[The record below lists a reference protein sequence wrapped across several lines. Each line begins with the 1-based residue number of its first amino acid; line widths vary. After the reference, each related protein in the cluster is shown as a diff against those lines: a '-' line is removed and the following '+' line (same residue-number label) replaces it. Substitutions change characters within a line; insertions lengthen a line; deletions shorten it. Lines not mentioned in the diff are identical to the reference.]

1 MKLRHLLLTLLTLAS
16 PALAQDEAPYLD
28 DRSTPEAV
36 IASFYNAIDRHE
48 YARAWSYYQDGEGV
62 APFETFVKGYAETV
76 SVDVQFG
83 QMAQEGA
90 AGSTY
95 YEQPVY
101 LDVTNSDGSHS
112 KFGGCYTLRLAQPAN
127 QAEPPFRPLHIV
139 SGKLKRD
146 RGEAN
151 FAAARCEP

>member
-1 MKLRHLLLTLLTLAS
+1 MRGALALLILFAS
-16 PALAQDEAPYLD
+16 PALAQDAPSYLD

-62 APFETFVKGYAETV
+62 APFETFVDGYANTA
-76 SVDVQFG
+76 SVDVTFG
-83 QMAQEGA
+83 QASQEGA
-90 AGSTY
+90 AGSIY

-101 LDVTNSDGSHS
+101 LDVTNTDGSHA
-112 KFGGCYTLRLAQPAN
+112 KFGGCYSLRLAQPAN

-139 SGKLKRD
+139 SGKLKAD